1 MVHMAD
7 FPAFWTA
14 IAEDGFYEEVIFC
27 YSPSLHSPSP
37 LPPFDSV
44 GRVAVIMTVHIFPF
58 LCTACPPSH
67 ILQLPPSVSYCTS
80 IASHRIISDLHA
92 MLRCSAH
99 AHAHAH
105 NGPLGSTSEES
116 LGHCVEA
123 RFNQPARSCNDAD
136 ACWESECAWG
146 QSAEHGQPNCRCPGE
161 LLRCH
166 PLLPHEVSKSE
177 TSAALGD
184 IEPSRERESER
195 TSSCATEKNCNNHT
209 DLLLLILEHENVPY
223 CRSQRLPSKWRRM
236 LEQPLRNSLCWR
248 ECVWCHVIP
257 YLRLS
262 SLTVTPSTRRFLYK
276 NDTTCALRFNYWL
289 KF

>member
-1 MVHMAD
+1 MSKLGLISQQEAATMQTLVEKVNAL
-7 FPAFWTA
+7 
-14 IAEDGFYEEVIFC
+14 ED
-27 YSPSLHSPSP
+27 SLQNM
-37 LPPFDSV
+37 DSL
-44 GRVAVIMTVHIFPF
+44 T
-58 LCTACPPSH
+58 
-67 ILQLPPSVSYCTS
+67 
-80 IASHRIISDLHA
+80 
-92 MLRCSAH
+92 
-99 AHAHAH
+99 
-105 NGPLGSTSEES
+105 
-116 LGHCVEA
+116 
-123 RFNQPARSCNDAD
+123 AD
-136 ACWESECAWG
+136 APESFLDAILYFLMKWVN
-146 QSAEHGQPNCRCPGE
+146 QKHQPHLATLNRP
-161 LLRCH
+161 
-166 PLLPHEVSKSE
+166 
-177 TSAALGD
+177 
-184 IEPSRERESER
+184 ERESER